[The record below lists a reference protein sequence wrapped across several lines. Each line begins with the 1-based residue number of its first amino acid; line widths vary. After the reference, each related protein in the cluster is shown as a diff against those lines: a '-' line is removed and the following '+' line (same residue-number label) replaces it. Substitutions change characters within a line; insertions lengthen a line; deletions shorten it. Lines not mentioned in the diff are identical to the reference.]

1 MSDETSS
8 NATGAMVSDE
18 MSELGLAV
26 GSGMKQRP
34 SRSSDALV
42 TMRPEPRRIARP
54 QRQIAYAAV
63 LERDERGLVLRCERK
78 AWVKTFDKDGV
89 VTSTVVEPKSLWFAV
104 NVDARL
110 LVMPR
115 DIRVDTIGHY
125 HVVGML
131 EDYKT
136 VYVAHAGSDQVELG
150 EVCVIKLNGWAK

>member
-1 MSDETSS
+1 M
-8 NATGAMVSDE
+8 
-18 MSELGLAV
+18 
-26 GSGMKQRP
+26 
-34 SRSSDALV
+34 
-42 TMRPEPRRIARP
+42 
-54 QRQIAYAAV
+54 

-78 AWVKTFDKDGV
+78 AWVKAFDKDGSIA
-89 VTSTVVEPKSLWFAV
+89 STGVEPKSLWFAV

-136 VYVAHAGSDQVELG
+136 VYVAHAGSDQVEPG
-150 EVCVIKLNGWAK
+150 EVCVIKLKGWAK